1 MRASVMFALACG
13 AAAAVA
19 CEPAAAANAWGGSY
33 CLAYGEGG
41 ADCGFTSLAQCQAS
55 ASGTLSGCYAA
66 PPSLLQQQG
75 ASTLQAVPVQ
85 GRRAARAG
93 RSGQ

>member
-1 MRASVMFALACG
+1 MFALAC
-13 AAAAVA
+13 AAAAFA
-19 CEPAAAANAWGGSY
+19 CEPAAAANAWNGSY

-66 PPSLLQQQG
+66 PPSLRQEQG
-75 ASTLQAVPVQ
+75 ASAPPAAPAQS
-85 GRRAARAG
+85 RRGARTG
-93 RSGQ
+93 RSG